1 MSGTGNRAGGESA
14 GGKLKQLIQ
23 KLPYHIIG
31 IAGAASPAPSEGTLK
46 TSSRELRLPYSGR
59 VSPAAKGLISKEK
72 ALLIFHEG
80 RAKFPPRPAGREK
93 NSKKT
98 RKREKGEKEKWQ

>member
-1 MSGTGNRAGGESA
+1 MSGTGNRARGESA
-14 GGKLKQLIQ
+14 GGKLNQLIQ

-59 VSPAAKGLISKEK
+59 VSPAAKGLTSKEK

-80 RAKFPPRPAGREK
+80 GTVRIVLPGGRK
-93 NSKKT
+93 TVKKPGNG
-98 RKREKGEKEKWQ
+98 KKEK

>member
-1 MSGTGNRAGGESA
+1 MSGTGNRGGGESA

-59 VSPAAKGLISKEK
+59 VSPAAKGLTSKEK

-80 RAKFPPRPAGREK
+80 GTKFPPRPAEREE
-93 NSKKT
+93 
-98 RKREKGEKEKWQ
+98 EKQ

>member
-1 MSGTGNRAGGESA
+1 MGNRKYECRKNIQSVGSESGAEAGRPDEC
-14 GGKLKQLIQ
+14 GGKTVGSNRVSEQNSRTEERAFGSELNKSIQ

-59 VSPAAKGLISKEK
+59 VSPAAKGLIS
-72 ALLIFHEG
+72 
-80 RAKFPPRPAGREK
+80 
-93 NSKKT
+93 
-98 RKREKGEKEKWQ
+98 

>member
-1 MSGTGNRAGGESA
+1 MSGTGNRSGARATSRGI
-14 GGKLKQLIQ
+14 KQVYRVTSLSY
-23 KLPYHIIG
+23 LTG

-59 VSPAAKGLISKEK
+59 VSPAAKGLTSKEK

-80 RAKFPPRPAGREK
+80 GTKFPPRPAGRKK
-93 NSKKT
+93 NSKKPGNG
-98 RKREKGEKEKWQ
+98 KKEK

>member
-1 MSGTGNRAGGESA
+1 MSGTGNRGGGEST

-59 VSPAAKGLISKEK
+59 VSPAAKGLTSKEK

-80 RAKFPPRPAGREK
+80 GTKFPPRPAGRKK
-93 NSKKT
+93 NSKKPGNG
-98 RKREKGEKEKWQ
+98 KKEK

>member
-1 MSGTGNRAGGESA
+1 MSGTGNRARGESA
-14 GGKLKQLIQ
+14 GGKLNQLIQ

-31 IAGAASPAPSEGTLK
+31 IAGAE
-46 TSSRELRLPYSGR
+46 R
-59 VSPAAKGLISKEK
+59 AATKGLTSKGK

-80 RAKFPPRPAGREK
+80 GTKFPPRPAGRKK

-98 RKREKGEKEKWQ
+98 REREKGERIKWR